1 MIPRSD
7 YSAAD
12 VPFGRDKAIWGP
24 PTQVAATTDSGRI
37 VRPERAGAQQRTSWF
52 RVLPWL
58 SLASGSVEKSQRLGA
73 IDAVR
78 GAAMLFVFLAHFT
91 SVYLWRTEA
100 RELASYLATLSMIAS
115 PTFVIV
121 SGMMV
126 GFFAATNPAGFHDLR
141 IKLLDRGV
149 FLLVVGHLLLAI
161 AVTRA
166 PSSFA
171 AAYLTSFITDAIAVS
186 IIVAPWLMTAL
197 DATTRIATAASVFLV
212 NWLVIVQWHPAAAG
226 LVLVKRYLVG
236 TVSGPGSREVLVF
249 PVFPWVAAYLAA
261 TVLGELVGKM
271 YANGDR
277 KGAHQLLARI
287 GGVSFL
293 VAGLIDGA
301 TDGLR
306 SAHAGLAGLG
316 WSPTWFLAMYQKFPP
331 GPVYLG
337 FFGGAGIVLLAAIL
351 EIDRRGAFPRVM
363 NKLRQLG
370 RASLFAFIAQYA
382 LYVAVLGRLHPP
394 YTPLWPVFFVF
405 SIIVL
410 VQGAAAWDRHDGN
423 RFFTVGL
430 ASLLRR
436 NAPRIYSSAAGRS
449 EARVF
454 ASRSGAR
461 K

>member
-1 MIPRSD
+1 MIPRPH
-7 YSAAD
+7 YPPAD
-12 VPFGRDKAIWGP
+12 GPFGRDN
-24 PTQVAATTDSGRI
+24 
-37 VRPERAGAQQRTSWF
+37 AGSA
-52 RVLPWL
+52 
-58 SLASGSVEKSQRLGA
+58 EESQRFGS

-91 SVYLWRTEA
+91 SVYLWKTGE
-100 RELASYLATLSMIAS
+100 RELAGYLGTVGMIAS

-126 GFFAATNPAGFHDLR
+126 GFFATTNPVGFRILR
-141 IKLLDRGV
+141 IKLFDRGL
-149 FLLVVGHLLLAI
+149 FLLLAGHVLLAI
-161 AVTRA
+161 AVTNA
-166 PSSFA
+166 SSGFA
-171 AAYLTSFITDAIAVS
+171 GAYRVSFITDAIAVS
-186 IIVAPWLMTAL
+186 IMVAPWLITAIE
-197 DATTRIATAASVFLV
+197 TTPRIAVAASVFFL

-226 LVLVKRYLVG
+226 LVLAKRYLVG
-236 TVSGPGSREVLVF
+236 IAGGTGAWEVVVF
-249 PVFPWVAAYLAA
+249 PIIPWFVGYLAA
-261 TVLGELVGKM
+261 TVLGELVGKL
-271 YANGDR
+271 YANGDQ

-293 VAGLIDGA
+293 VAGMIDGA

-316 WSPTWFLAMYQKFPP
+316 WSPTWFLAIYQKFPP

-337 FFGGAGIVLLAAIL
+337 FFGGAGIVLLAAVL
-351 EIDRRGAFPRVM
+351 EIDRRGAFPGVM

-382 LYVAVLGRLHPP
+382 LYVGVLGRLHLS
-394 YTPLWPVFFVF
+394 YTRSWPLFFLF
-405 SIIVL
+405 SVIVL

-430 ASLLRR
+430 PSLLRR
-436 NAPRIYSSAAGRS
+436 NGPRIRSIAAGRG
-449 EARVF
+449 EAGTF
-454 ASRSGAR
+454 ASQSAR